1 MVIRTLIPYIVY
13 GGKISIIHLLLHKV
27 ACEYMLW
34 KVIMYVVIGFVQF
47 MLFDGLMVKAYI
59 ATSDV
64 CDELT

>member
-1 MVIRTLIPYIVY
+1 
-13 GGKISIIHLLLHKV
+13 
-27 ACEYMLW
+27 
-34 KVIMYVVIGFVQF
+34 MYVGIGFVQF